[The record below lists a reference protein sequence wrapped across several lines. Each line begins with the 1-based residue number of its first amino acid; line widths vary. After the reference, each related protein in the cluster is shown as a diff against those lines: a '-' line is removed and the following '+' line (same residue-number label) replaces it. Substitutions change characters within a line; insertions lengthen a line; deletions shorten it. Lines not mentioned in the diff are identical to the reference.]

1 MVASYERLADSA
13 FEAAMN
19 IHRLTQGKNS
29 SFDDYRKFVDLLE
42 EPLAPD
48 ESYKLLYDARNLPLY
63 RAAWSNVFGQSATEV
78 KTDIFLKR
86 LSEFLRGTLQN
97 IEDGKPY
104 KADEMSKFCLAPK
117 SNLSA
122 GERQTIC
129 RQLSDSYEK
138 CSTLNGLR
146 VTA

>member
-19 IHRLTQGKNS
+19 IQQLLQGKSS
-29 SFDDYRKFVDLLE
+29 SFGGFREFVKLLE

-78 KTDIFLKR
+78 KT
-86 LSEFLRGTLQN
+86 EVFLRRVSDFLGSTLQN
-97 IEDGKPY
+97 IEEGKSF
-104 KADEMSKFCLAPK
+104 KADEMSRFCLSLNQIFLQENAKQYAANYRTRMRNAAP
-117 SNLSA
+117 
-122 GERQTIC
+122 
-129 RQLSDSYEK
+129 
-138 CSTLNGLR
+138 
-146 VTA
+146 